1 VLTSFVNSFSAFEAP
16 RDYGFLNWDLVHSL
30 PDFQSRNEALV
41 KLKNETL
48 FTPVRPYSGNTAY
61 KQEEHDALHS
71 KLKNSNTSFP
81 HSFVAQPVHI
91 TPGDYN
97 SEMVAYVG
105 GGFAWDFAL
114 RNLLPV
120 GVDGIIVELQNSCNQ
135 SFTYEIEGPD
145 AYFSGDGELHEP
157 KYNGMKVVRSLSFE
171 THPDFKKTPGHCYYY
186 MVSASFSCHLHD
198 VLRSTI

>member
-1 VLTSFVNSFSAFEAP
+1 
-16 RDYGFLNWDLVHSL
+16 
-30 PDFQSRNEALV
+30 V

-71 KLKNSNTSFP
+71 KLKNSNTSYP
-81 HSFVAQPVHI
+81 HSFVAHPVHMI
-91 TPGDYN
+91 PGDFN

-114 RNLLPV
+114 RNLLPL
-120 GVDGIIVELQNSCNQ
+120 GVDGIIVELKNNCNQ

-145 AYFSGDGELHEP
+145 AYFVGDGELHEP
-157 KYNGMKVVRSLSFE
+157 KYNKMEAVRSLSFAS
-171 THPDFKKTPGHCYYY
+171 HPNFSTTPGHCYYY
-186 MVSASFSCHLHD
+186 MVSSVVCYNVIYIAYLILLLMIFDQPFYRRMFFQAPSSKIFITPK
-198 VLRSTI
+198 LRRSLLLL